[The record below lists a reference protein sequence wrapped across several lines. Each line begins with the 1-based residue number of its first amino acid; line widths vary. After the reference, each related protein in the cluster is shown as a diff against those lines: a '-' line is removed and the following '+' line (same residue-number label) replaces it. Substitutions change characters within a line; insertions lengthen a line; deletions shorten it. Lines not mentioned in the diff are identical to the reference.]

1 MISLPQL
8 TLNLNA
14 DNLKELIFQLPP
26 EDFIKLAFE
35 IRERA
40 ETFEM
45 MELAQSG
52 FEEWNEPGEDIY
64 DDKSES

>member
-1 MISLPQL
+1 
-8 TLNLNA
+8 LNLNT
-14 DNLKELIFQLPP
+14 DDLKELIFQLPP
-26 EDFIKLAFE
+26 EDFVKLALE
-35 IRERA
+35 ISERS

-64 DDKSES
+64 DDTSEA

>member
-1 MISLPQL
+1 MPQL
-8 TLNLNA
+8 TLNLNT
-14 DNLKELIFQLPP
+14 DDLKELIFQLPP
-26 EDFIKLAFE
+26 EDFVKLALE
-35 IRERA
+35 ISERS

-64 DDKSES
+64 DDTSEA